1 MEEFPSKQSMKLK
14 SKVPLRNLD
23 IKKASSIETV
33 PPKLVK
39 PSTRVLNK
47 MNTMS
52 GV

>member
-1 MEEFPSKQSMKLK
+1 MKLK

-23 IKKASSIETV
+23 IKKASGIETV

-39 PSTRVLNK
+39 PSARVLNK
-47 MNTMS
+47 MNTIS